1 MGMLTGKVALV
12 TGAGRGVGRAT
23 ALELAQRGADLAV
36 AARSVDEIEDTA
48 TAVRAHGHRACAFPI
63 DLSDMGATRGLVQA
77 VEEAL
82 GPVAILVNN
91 AAIVGPFGPSWELD
105 PTAWEQAL
113 RVNLAAPFLLSRT
126 VLPRMIAAG
135 WGRIVNV
142 SSSAAQ
148 TPLPRFGAYSSSK
161 AGLDMLTRQLAVEL
175 TDTGVTVTTI
185 YPGVVDTVMQAHIR
199 SQPDE
204 TLGTT
209 TAQQFRR
216 LQTEGLLRPPEQ
228 SARLIAEVIG
238 AQVPLNGRIIDI
250 TSEEGQHLVET
261 DHRGSRRL
269 AEPVIR
275 QARSR

>member
-1 MGMLTGKVALV
+1 MAMLSGKVALV
-12 TGAGRGVGRAT
+12 TGAGRGVGRAS
-23 ALELAQRGADLAV
+23 ALELARRGADVAV
-36 AARSVDEIEDTA
+36 AARSVEEIEDTA
-48 TAVRAHGHRACAFPI
+48 IAVRAHGRSAFAFPI
-63 DLSDMGATRGLVQA
+63 DLSDLGASLGLVQA
-77 VEEAL
+77 VEDAL

-91 AAIVGPFGPSWELD
+91 AAVVGPFGPSWELD
-105 PTAWEQAL
+105 PTEWEQAL

-142 SSSAAQ
+142 SSGAAQ

-161 AGLDMLTRQLAVEL
+161 AGLDMLTRQLAIEL
-175 TDTGVTVTTI
+175 TDTGVIVTTI

-204 TLGTT
+204 KLGTA

-216 LQTEGLLRPPEQ
+216 YEAEGLLRPPEQ

-238 AQVPLNGRIIDI
+238 AQAPLNGRIIDI
-250 TSEEGQHLVET
+250 SSEEGKHLMET
-261 DHRGSRRL
+261 ANRG
-269 AEPVIR
+269 
-275 QARSR
+275 